1 MLFDDIGESFG
12 HATDIL
18 GIRETNA
25 DKPVEFGV
33 SYEYDTSDHVTNF
46 AGQKNKNAGGFH
58 FNSEFNSNNTNPNG
72 KFFQAEWQKD
82 VAIPKTDDH
91 AAQLAS
97 AKKELQDAQ
106 AKLETAKQEA
116 SQASADL
123 ANAKA
128 DAQHAAD
135 ELKAAQDKLAHDQG
149 SSMSLA
155 DAQAALKN
163 AKAVL
168 AQKQANL
175 ADAQKAA
182 QKAQDMKGQADSA
195 LASAKQEAQ
204 AAQKTLADAQAK
216 AKSAQERVDA
226 LTNGDQAVADA
237 KDKLNAANQKLQVA
251 KSNHETAQENLTK
264 TQNELKQAQTKLEN
278 AKNKATKAA
287 NALTDAQT
295 KANNAKDT
303 LAKAKAGLITD
314 NKVYGESVAI
324 KDQTIHI
331 SETSKLVDP
340 QIANPMAADPTQNL
354 VMGAFLQMAASKLDT
369 IPTGTTASW
378 NDLNTLNHDA
388 NTVGDHSEDVLV
400 TFPDGSTTTVKMNL
414 HVLAAAKPSQPD
426 TPVVNPGHD
435 QPTTP
440 SDPTDQPGHNV
451 KPGDTTK
458 PANNPSTEPSTTPSH
473 EEQQPSTHIDTPTA
487 KPSDQQPSTQP
498 SGNQDPSQPTTPDH
512 KATVND
518 NSDEIATQ
526 NVQTNATQTAI
537 TANGNNDVI
546 KIDANGVENSN
557 NLKRSDL
564 NNGRLPQ
571 TGNTDEMGL
580 IGLSLATMASLFG
593 IAGIRRKY

>member
-473 EEQQPSTHIDTPTA
+473 EEQQPSTHTDTPTA

-498 SGNQDPSQPTTPDH
+498 SGNQDQSQPTTPDH